1 MGRLKMNVSVIYD
14 SVTGNTGLLAE
25 RIRKNIA
32 DSGVLD
38 LVRFEK
44 VSDLKDG
51 IPGIS
56 SPVVFVGSW
65 TDKGTCSVKIES
77 LLQSLQGKK
86 KAYFGTAGFGESEE
100 YYEKIFNRIKEIIPP
115 GNEVLGS
122 FFCQGKMPASVN
134 ERYKKSLEGLD
145 KNSAEYRRFAGM
157 IENYSKALSH
167 PDEKDF
173 LELDKWFKNIL
184 QKI

>member
-25 RIRKNIA
+25 RLKKNILEA
-32 DSGVLD
+32 GNSD
-38 LVRFEK
+38 LVQFYN
-44 VSDLKDG
+44 VSGLNSG
-51 IPGIS
+51 MPGIS
-56 SPVVFVGSW
+56 SQVVFIGSW
-65 TDKGTCSVKIES
+65 TDKGTCSGKIES
-77 LLQSLQGKK
+77 VLQSLQGKK
-86 KAYFGTAGFGESEE
+86 IAYFGTAGFGESEE

-134 ERYKKSLEGLD
+134 ERYKKIREGLGKD
-145 KNSAEYRRFAGM
+145 SSEYGRITGM

-167 PDEKDF
+167 PDEEDF

-184 QKI
+184 KGI

>member
-1 MGRLKMNVSVIYD
+1 MCCSPCK
-14 SVTGNTGLLAE
+14 
-25 RIRKNIA
+25 
-32 DSGVLD
+32 
-38 LVRFEK
+38 EK
-44 VSDLKDG
+44 
-51 IPGIS
+51 
-56 SPVVFVGSW
+56 
-65 TDKGTCSVKIES
+65 KI
-77 LLQSLQGKK
+77 
-86 KAYFGTAGFGESEE
+86 AYFGTAGFGESEE

-167 PDEKDF
+167 PDEEDF
-173 LELDKWFKNIL
+173 LNLDEWFKNIL
-184 QKI
+184 KGI